1 VSQLRPLGRARPLP
15 SLGLHVTAQ
24 GLLAQGAAWCLPSF
38 AEHRRGVCAC
48 QSLNATCPP
57 LPSPLRVFLALVE
70 EVEDR
75 GTVVAQGGG
84 KVSWILNSLTLAI
97 GL

>member
-1 VSQLRPLGRARPLP
+1 
-15 SLGLHVTAQ
+15 
-24 GLLAQGAAWCLPSF
+24 
-38 AEHRRGVCAC
+38 VCAC